1 MKYVLFVVCTAL
13 LTVTGPGGGILP
25 SAAQSNVAQ
34 STPSILNNQEAYAL
48 TERALA
54 HIYNVEVDRSEP
66 LIAQIDRMLPNYPAV
81 PLLRALSVR
90 AASYPLEP
98 DSEAF
103 EQMKDYLYQVID
115 QAEEVLDE
123 DEDHVEANFFM
134 LSAYGLLA
142 MYENEDGNYFKAV
155 GQAKS
160 AYSYLK
166 KGFALLDTYPDFHFS
181 TGMYNYYRVK
191 YPELHPFYRSFM
203 WFFRDG
209 DKVQGLKQL
218 DIAFRKSLF
227 LQAESADYLTHI
239 YLFYENRPDQ
249 AFKYARPLVKDYP
262 DNLYFTVNYAHA
274 ALEAG
279 KFDGLDA
286 YVQKLE
292 DSDKRYFRVVGSLFR
307 GMLLEKQDQEWDK
320 AEAAYLRS
328 LKFNI
333 GIKGEE
339 AENYRS
345 YAYAGLARIADQEGK
360 TPQAKS
366 LYQKAMDSAQYP
378 PVEREAEAYL
388 Q

>member
-1 MKYVLFVVCTAL
+1 MHPMKDVLYLVS
-13 LTVTGPGGGILP
+13 TVWLVITGPGGWVSPG
-25 SAAQSNVAQ
+25 VAQ
-34 STPSILNNQEAYAL
+34 SVPSILNNKQAYAL
-48 TERALA
+48 TEQALD
-54 HIYNVEVDRSEP
+54 HIYNVEVNQSEP
-66 LIAQIDRMLPNYPAV
+66 LIAQIDRMLPDYPAV

-115 QAEEVLDE
+115 QAETVLDE
-123 DEDHVEANFFM
+123 NEDHVEANFFM

-142 MYENEDGNYFKAV
+142 LYENEDGNYFKAV

-166 KGFALLDTYPDFHFS
+166 KGFDLLDAYPDFYFS

-191 YPELHPFYRSFM
+191 YPELHPFYKSFM
-203 WFFRDG
+203 WFFRGG
-209 DKVQGLKQL
+209 DKAQGLKQL
-218 DIAFRKSLF
+218 DVAFRKSLF
-227 LQAESADYLTHI
+227 LRVESADYLTHI
-239 YLFYENRPDQ
+239 YLFYENQPDQ
-249 AFKYARPLVKDYP
+249 AFRYARPLVGDYP
-262 DNLYFTVNYAHA
+262 DNLYFTVNYVHA
-274 ALEAG
+274 ALGAA

-286 YVQKLE
+286 HIRKLV
-292 DSDKRYFRVVGSLFR
+292 DSDKRYFRVVGSLFD
-307 GMLLEKQDQEWDK
+307 GMLREKRDQQWDE

-345 YAYAGLARIADQEGK
+345 YAYAGLARIAHQEEK
-360 TPQAKS
+360 YPQAKS
-366 LYQKAMDSAQYP
+366 LYQKALDTAQYP
-378 PVEREAEAYL
+378 PVTQEAEAYL
-388 Q
+388 R